1 MYQQPH
7 NNSQSND
14 LRHIS
19 MSSSVYSPIETE
31 FKPNYNTINEEEDEE
46 EQIIDNTQ
54 NSQNNNYYNQQE
66 NYHQEQTNSNRSSSD
81 DNHYGLN
88 PDLSSQTIQTFMTA
102 NTRLPDEQQQQQYH
116 QNSMSNYSSIN
127 TSINEIIDNDETP
140 ILQSSA
146 KNNDKTP
153 LVDHNGFLINEN
165 SNNNNNTYN
174 NNNALEEPSN
184 VSSSKFLPQRKL
196 SNKFKRLSLKL
207 QNTIASENSY
217 QFMNNFHQN
226 IEKAN
231 KSTIDTNTST
241 SRTSNYYKKINDKNS
256 PTDSYSYNDSNN
268 IEQPKS
274 AGDNE
279 EAEKTIIISNNDQIS
294 EISSISTT
302 ASSNQS
308 LTSINNSANDENLNN
323 SNSNNI
329 NTNTNFKYQL
339 KNEFPSSY
347 NIGGTQVSDE
357 IPIRKDL
364 IQTPIDEK
372 FQIYNNS
379 KETMSQ
385 SGGLNIIYDNNT
397 IDNNNTT
404 TTTNTTT
411 PITTK
416 TITPPTREPSKKS
429 NTSESIEEEELSSLF
444 IRALHPFDSSTLKSD
459 SDASICLSFEKNDL
473 AFVHTIDE
481 SGWGEVTLIESLQR
495 GWIPMNY
502 FNIAISDKSLEKDGE
517 EDTEEDNI
525 EFPNSHYL
533 KPLLNACGK
542 FLINP
547 LSHKNRKGKYTFSI
561 RIINSIRDGVR
572 LLLQETDCLSRS
584 NELVTK
590 RTIVRKSRKS
600 LLADW
605 YNLMVKA
612 NEFKGTSN
620 FNKIEILTLMIYQ
633 VTRKAISFLQIW
645 SIESKEI
652 IKRSNEKKLY
662 DDLNNYPLLETPP
675 LAKQRITEIN
685 GILYSYLGLIIGR
698 LDLIE
703 HNQYGCEILETIAHQ
718 IILLLRELLFIS
730 KTGSDFSSKKPEDLD
745 QSLDNLLS
753 LVSDL
758 VSGVKNLVVKTLNE
772 NLTTNDEQPFGSG
785 PNFKGERD
793 YFYTEEGGNLL
804 LIASKMIKSI
814 NQTIYSIRNLL
825 ELTGDFKLNSERSYP
840 DYSKIKIEPQE
851 FVKKCMKGIK
861 MKTNKRVPPLTSN
874 NNVINNNNHA
884 SVSQPYKANRY
895 SMVRSG
901 KTGDLSFTENGINL
915 LQQFENSP
923 FTVSAAEFQP
933 FTSENGNNNN
943 NNNQH
948 ISNNNGINSTLDLS
962 NELVTDKNGYL
973 IGGSFKGLV
982 YTLTNED
989 SPPEH
994 FFISTFFIC
1003 FRSFA
1008 NGIDLIE
1015 ELITRFEI
1023 NQQPQTKIDINYELK
1038 LKKRRKLIIKMFQ
1051 LWMESYWNHEMD
1063 YNLLTTLINFFNEGI
1078 SIYLPFD
1085 SLKLIDIGAK
1095 LSSNPLIENRN
1106 RKNKPIKQLVEK
1118 SIIISRSPSTTSLNS
1133 LTGSS
1138 SSSSSTA
1145 SEFNLSRVN
1154 SNSSSIKSL
1163 PINNIENASKTTS
1176 LLSKN
1181 QIQTIEKIILTYRS
1195 ILGESWCSQKYIN
1208 TYKSLDLNNLLNH
1221 FTIINEQNWVLT
1233 NYRPNLLDFNGLEIA
1248 KQLTIIESTIF
1259 NSIQPEEL
1267 LNQNFTNK
1275 RSHLNLSPNVRLS
1288 LLFTNCL
1295 SNYVIESILQ
1305 PNLTLKERIN
1315 IVKIWL
1321 KISISSL
1328 YLRNFNSLAAIITS
1342 LQSHLITKISA
1353 IWQNLSSK
1361 YIELYNYLSSIIS
1374 IEKNYLNYRTKIR
1387 NLLNS
1392 NEKIPIVPYI
1402 NLFISDITTTTEGI
1416 PKYIP
1421 SPKNFLNRK
1430 VINFQKFSKI
1440 IKIIG
1445 DLQKLQIPYNSS
1457 DVDMLDYKIENL
1469 YGLQELI
1476 LLELWKINILYKND
1490 DDRGWKLSC
1499 ELNNK

>member
-1 MYQQPH
+1 MYQQPQNQQH
-7 NNSQSND
+7 HQQD
-14 LRHIS
+14 LRHVS

-31 FKPNYNTINEEEDEE
+31 FKPNYDVINEEEDNEE
-46 EQIIDNTQ
+46 DEVNQEIIH
-54 NSQNNNYYNQQE
+54 NNNHINNSRE
-66 NYHQEQTNSNRSSSD
+66 NNLYDDHDNDHENNSSNSYSD
-81 DNHYGLN
+81 DTHYGMSA
-88 PDLSSQTIQTFMTA
+88 DISSQTIQTFMTA
-102 NTRLPDEQQQQQYH
+102 KTRLPNEYPQQQQQL
-116 QNSMSNYSSIN
+116 SNYSSRN
-127 TSINEIIDNDETP
+127 TSINDLNHITDNDETP
-140 ILQSSA
+140 ILSSHSRNI
-146 KNNDKTP
+146 NNDKTP
-153 LVDHNGFLINEN
+153 VVDINGFIINEKN
-165 SNNNNNTYN
+165 KNDNNNEN
-174 NNNALEEPSN
+174 LQSEEDQRNST
-184 VSSSKFLPQRKL
+184 FLPQRKL
-196 SNKFKRLSLKL
+196 SNKFKRLSVKL
-207 QNTIASENSY
+207 QNTVASENSY

-226 IEKAN
+226 VEKAN
-231 KSTIDTNTST
+231 KSNLELNETRTST
-241 SRTSNYYKKINDKNS
+241 YYKKINDKPGNLTVDYTQDENNS
-256 PTDSYSYNDSNN
+256 
-268 IEQPKS
+268 EQPRS
-274 AGDNE
+274 AGSGDND
-279 EAEKTIIISNNDQIS
+279 EAEKTIIISHNDQIS
-294 EISSISTT
+294 EVSSISTR
-302 ASSNQS
+302 ASSTRSSNA
-308 LTSINNSANDENLNN
+308 SINENKSSSSSTNN
-323 SNSNNI
+323 FNFQTNN
-329 NTNTNFKYQL
+329 N
-339 KNEFPSSY
+339 FPSSY
-347 NIGGTQVSDE
+347 NIRGSQVADE

-364 IQTPIDEK
+364 IETPTDEK

-379 KETMSQ
+379 KDTMSQ
-385 SGGLNIIYDNNT
+385 TGGLNIIYDNN
-397 IDNNNTT
+397 NNN
-404 TTTNTTT
+404 NVSKLD
-411 PITTK
+411 PQSRDI
-416 TITPPTREPSKKS
+416 SKKS
-429 NTSESIEEEELSSLF
+429 STTESMEDEDLSSLF
-444 IRALHPFDSSTLKSD
+444 IRALHPFDSSTLKSE
-459 SDASICLSFEKNDL
+459 SDASICLSFEKDDL

-502 FNIAISDKSLEKDGE
+502 FNIAVSDKTTEEEKEAEE
-517 EDTEEDNI
+517 EDDDETEHNEL
-525 EFPNSHYL
+525 PNSHYL

-561 RIINSIRDGVR
+561 RAINSIRDGVR

-584 NELVTK
+584 NEIVTK
-590 RTIVRKSRKS
+590 RQIVRKSRKS

-612 NEFKGTSN
+612 NEYKGTSN
-620 FNKIEILTLMIYQ
+620 FNKIEILTLMVYQ
-633 VTRKAISFLQIW
+633 VTRKATIFLQVW
-645 SIESKEI
+645 STESKQI
-652 IKRSNEKKLY
+652 IKRDNEKKLY
-662 DDLNNYPLLETPP
+662 DDLNNYPLLNSPP

-745 QSLDNLLS
+745 YSLDGLLS

-758 VSGVKNLVVKTLNE
+758 VSSVKDLVVKTLNE
-772 NLTTNDEQPFGSG
+772 SEDSNVH
-785 PNFKGERD
+785 NFKGERD

-804 LIASKMIKSI
+804 TIASKMIKAIS
-814 NQTIYSIRNLL
+814 NTIYSIRNLL

-840 DYSKIKIEPQE
+840 DYSKIKIEPQD

-861 MKTNKRVPPLTSN
+861 SKTKKPPPLN
-874 NNVINNNNHA
+874 LNNNNNNNNNNPHA

-895 SMVRSG
+895 SMVRAG
-901 KTGDLSFTENGINL
+901 KTGDLSLTEGGANL

-923 FTVSAAEFQP
+923 FTVQAAEFQP
-933 FTSENGNNNN
+933 FTSENHHIQNN
-943 NNNQH
+943 H
-948 ISNNNGINSTLDLS
+948 STPAPTDLS
-962 NELVTDKNGYL
+962 AELVTDKNGYL
-973 IGGSFKGLV
+973 VGGSFKGLV

-989 SPPEH
+989 SPPEY
-994 FFISTFFIC
+994 FFVSTFFIC

-1023 NQQPQTKIDINYELK
+1023 NTITKDINYELK
-1038 LKKRRKLIIKMFQ
+1038 LKKRRKLIVKMFQ
-1051 LWMESYWNHEMD
+1051 LWMESYWNHELD

-1106 RKNKPIKQLVEK
+1106 RRHKPTKQLVEK
-1118 SIIISRSPSTTSLNS
+1118 SIVLKSVSR
-1133 LTGSS
+1133 
-1138 SSSSSTA
+1138 SSSST
-1145 SEFNLSRVN
+1145 SLKSLTSSGEFNLSRVN

-1163 PINNIENASKTTS
+1163 PINNIESSKTTS

-1181 QIQTIEKIILTYRS
+1181 QLQTIEKIILTYRS
-1195 ILGESWCSQKYIN
+1195 ILGESWCSTKYIN
-1208 TYKSLDLNNLLNH
+1208 QYKSLDLTNLLSH
-1221 FTIINEQNWVLT
+1221 FAIICEQNWVLT

-1248 KQLTIIESTIF
+1248 KQLTIIESKIF
-1259 NSIQPEEL
+1259 CFIKPEEL

-1275 RSHLNLSPNVRLS
+1275 RAHLKLSPNVRLS

-1295 SNYVIESILQ
+1295 SNYVLESILQ

-1342 LQSHLITKISA
+1342 LQSHLITRISP
-1353 IWQNLSSK
+1353 IWSNLSPK
-1361 YIELYNYLSSIIS
+1361 YLELYDYLTSIIS
-1374 IEKNYLNYRTKIR
+1374 IEKNYSNYRNKIR

-1416 PKYIP
+1416 PKYV
-1421 SPKNFLNRK
+1421 STQNFLNRK
-1430 VINFQKFSKI
+1430 VINFQKYSKI
-1440 IKIIG
+1440 VKIIA
-1445 DLQKLQIPYNSS
+1445 DLQHLQIPYNSDEIS
-1457 DVDMLDYKIENL
+1457 LVEYKIENL

-1476 LLELWKINILYKND
+1476 LLELWKINILYKTD

-1499 ELNNK
+1499 DLNK